1 MGEIIQLSA
10 PKKIVFIIAVVLFVL
25 AVIAQFVPAIAV
37 INPWA
42 WIIAFVLLAAGNL
55 LNNF

>member
-1 MGEIIQLSA
+1 MQLSA

-25 AVIAQFVPAIAV
+25 ALIAQFVPAIAV

-42 WIIAFVLLAAGNL
+42 WIIAFVVLAAGNL
-55 LNNF
+55 LSNF